1 MAQVNDIHD
10 VAQEEAFDN
19 APAAGPAAAS
29 PWQPLRQPVFRMLWI
44 ATVVSNIGSWMNDV
58 GINWTM
64 LTLSADPLN
73 VALVQAASSLPMF
86 LFALPSGVL
95 ADIID
100 RRKYLLFSQLWVFIA
115 ATGLTV
121 LSFTG
126 HVTPL
131 VLLGAAFLMSA
142 GAAMS
147 SPPFQAIVP
156 DLVSKNE
163 LGPAIALNSLGI
175 NISRAIGPALGG
187 LILSF
192 SGPWMVFLLNALS
205 VLGVAWVLWRW
216 KAEPN
221 VQRLPPEHFFSAVR
235 AGLRY
240 VHAAPVLRNVL
251 VRTVAFFVFASAGW
265 ALLPLVARREL
276 DLGPGGYGIMLAF
289 IGVGAVCGAVMLPR
303 LRKSF
308 NPDRLMVLATLMFA
322 VTMLALA
329 FIRHFWLL
337 NAFEFFTGFAWIAVL
352 STLNVGAQRS
362 AAKWV
367 KARALAVYL
376 TVFFGSMTLGSAIWG
391 QLASHYGIPFSL
403 CVATLGITLACLSAL
418 RWRLDKDPDLNLD
431 LSDLREPLPALDI
444 HHDRGPVRVSY
455 EYLIPEEDAHAFTVC
470 MQDMRRVR
478 RRSGAIN
485 WAVYEDILQPG
496 IFVETFVVGSWME
509 HLRQLERY
517 TMNDRKIQSRV
528 YRFHQG
534 ENLPQARYLVA
545 PA

>member
-1 MAQVNDIHD
+1 MAQVNDIQAVPHD
-10 VAQEEAFDN
+10 ADVVAA
-19 APAAGPAAAS
+19 APAPAAAS

-58 GINWTM
+58 GVNWTM
-64 LTLSADPLN
+64 LTLSADPLS

-86 LFALPSGVL
+86 LFALPSGVM
-95 ADIID
+95 ADIVD
-100 RRKYLLFSQLWVFIA
+100 RRKYLLFSQIWVFIA
-115 ATGLTV
+115 AAGLTL

-131 VLLGAAFLMSA
+131 VLLIAAFLMST

-156 DLVSKNE
+156 DLVKKRE
-163 LGPAIALNSLGI
+163 LSAAIALNSLGI

-205 VLGVAWVLWRW
+205 VLGVAWVLYRW
-216 KAEPN
+216 KAEPT

-251 VRTVAFFVFASAGW
+251 VRTVAFFLFSSAGW

-276 DLGPGGYGIMLAF
+276 NLGPGGYGIMLAF
-289 IGVGAVCGAVMLPR
+289 IGVGAVCGAVLLPR
-303 LRKSF
+303 LRKLF
-308 NPDRLMVLATLMFA
+308 NPDRLMVLASLLFG

-329 FIRHFWLL
+329 FVRHFWLL

-376 TVFFGSMTLGSAIWG
+376 TVFFGSMTVGSALWG
-391 QLASHYGIPFSL
+391 QLASHYGIPVSL
-403 CVATLGITLACLSAL
+403 TVATIGIALASLTVL
-418 RWRLDKDPDLNLD
+418 RWRLDMDPDLNLD
-431 LSDLREPLPALDI
+431 ISEIKEPVPALDI

-455 EYLIPEEDAHAFTVC
+455 EYLIRPEDAKGFTYC

-478 RRSGAIN
+478 RRGGAMN
-485 WAVYEDILQPG
+485 WSVYEDILQPG

-517 TMNDRKIQSRV
+517 TMNDQKIQTRV
-528 YRFHQG
+528 YAFHQG
-534 ENLPQARYLVA
+534 DKVPQARYLVA
-545 PA
+545 PV

>member
-1 MAQVNDIHD
+1 MINNVI
-10 VAQEEAFDN
+10 EEEKDADS
-19 APAAGPAAAS
+19 PAVSVEASS

-64 LTLSADPLN
+64 LTLSADPLS

-126 HVTPL
+126 HITPP
-131 VLLGAAFLMSA
+131 VLLIAAFLMSA

-156 DLVSKNE
+156 DLVKKEE
-163 LGPAIALNSLGI
+163 LGSAIALNSLGI

-192 SGPWMVFLLNALS
+192 AGPWMVFLLNALS
-205 VLGVAWVLWRW
+205 VLGVAWVLYRW

-235 AGLRY
+235 AGVRY

-251 VRTVAFFVFASAGW
+251 VRTVAFFVFGSAGW

-276 DLGPGGYGIMLAF
+276 NLGPGGYGIMLAF
-289 IGVGAVCGAVMLPR
+289 IGVGAICGAILLPR
-303 LRKSF
+303 LRKLF
-308 NPDRLMVLATLMFA
+308 NADRLMVLASLMFA
-322 VTMLALA
+322 ATMLALA
-329 FIRHFWLL
+329 FIRNFWLL

-352 STLNVGAQRS
+352 STLNIGAQRS

-376 TVFFGSMTLGSAIWG
+376 TVFFGSMTVGSAIWG
-391 QLASHYGIPFSL
+391 QLASRYGIPVSL
-403 CVATLGITLACLSAL
+403 CVATLGMALACLTVL

-431 LSDLREPLPALDI
+431 VSELCEPIPELDI
-444 HHDRGPVRVSY
+444 HHDRGPVQVSY
-455 EYLIPEEDAHAFTVC
+455 EYLIRQDDARAFTLC

-478 RRSGAIN
+478 RRGGAIN

-496 IFVETFVVGSWME
+496 IFVETFIVGSWME

-517 TMNDRKIQSRV
+517 TMNDRKIQDRI
-528 YRFHQG
+528 YAFHQADP
-534 ENLPQARYLVA
+534 LPVVRYLVT
-545 PA
+545 PQ